1 MLLTTK
7 LVVIL
12 LGGGAVIGAVG
23 TRVTSDLIAAN
34 VGTAIP
40 TQPCTVIYVP
50 PQPPVKRERPV
61 GVPEVFG
68 KFSDLFKLQQQG
80 QHK

>member
-23 TRVTSDLIAAN
+23 TRVTSDLIGAN
-34 VGTAIP
+34 VGAAIP

-50 PQPPVKRERPV
+50 PQPPVKRERLGFNGHLRLWWISLATRV
-61 GVPEVFG
+61 G
-68 KFSDLFKLQQQG
+68 DA
-80 QHK
+80 